1 MKFYKYSSSIIFN
14 CTDPKGLKILTLKQM
29 LQRFPIALTLVKA
42 SKISENFLKKIQYNI
57 LDKGIIQ
64 NGYVY
69 YEL

>member
-1 MKFYKYSSSIIFN
+1 
-14 CTDPKGLKILTLKQM
+14 M

-42 SKISENFLKKIQYNI
+42 CKIFENFLKKILFYI

-69 YEL
+69 YELWI